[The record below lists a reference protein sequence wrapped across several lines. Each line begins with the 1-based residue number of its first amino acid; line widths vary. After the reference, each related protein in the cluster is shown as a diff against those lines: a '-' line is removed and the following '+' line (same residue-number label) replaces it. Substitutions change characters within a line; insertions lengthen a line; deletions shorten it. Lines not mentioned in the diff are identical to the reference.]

1 VPRSSPAWIVRMTSN
16 RKLVKTN
23 LRGFRSETTESN
35 ERLKIW
41 LAFVGSAISAT
52 TALIAVLYNH

>member
-1 VPRSSPAWIVRMTSN
+1 MTEN

-23 LRGFRSETTESN
+23 LRGFCSETTERN

-41 LAFVGSAISAT
+41 LTYVSGIVSAIVG
-52 TALIAVLYNH
+52 ALFVR

>member
-1 VPRSSPAWIVRMTSN
+1 MTTN

-41 LAFVGSAISAT
+41 LVHAGRAISAT
-52 TALIAVLYNH
+52 AALIAMLYNR

>member
-1 VPRSSPAWIVRMTSN
+1 MTTN

-23 LRGFRSETTESN
+23 LRGFRSETTEQI

-41 LAFVGSAISAT
+41 LTFLGGII
-52 TALIAVLYNH
+52 TALFSVFHQ

>member
-1 VPRSSPAWIVRMTSN
+1 MSKLSQVMTTN

-23 LRGFRSETTESN
+23 LRGFRSETTERN

-52 TALIAVLYNH
+52 SALIAMLYNR

>member
-1 VPRSSPAWIVRMTSN
+1 MAEN
-16 RKLVKTN
+16 RKLIKSN

-41 LAFVGSAISAT
+41 LSFIGGLISTLFAAIY
-52 TALIAVLYNH
+52 LH